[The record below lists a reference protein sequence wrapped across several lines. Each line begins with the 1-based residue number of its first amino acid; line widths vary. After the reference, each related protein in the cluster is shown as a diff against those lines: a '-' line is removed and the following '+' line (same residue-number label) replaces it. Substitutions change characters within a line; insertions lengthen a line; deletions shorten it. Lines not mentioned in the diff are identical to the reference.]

1 MNSFINNP
9 HFRIF
14 LFPLALFYWGVIFW
28 RNIFYNLGIFV
39 SYSLPCKVISVGNIT
54 VGGTGK
60 TPAVIYLAKLLKNNG
75 YRVGVLSRGYGRITK
90 GTIDL
95 KENKNKDW
103 KHFGEEPLLISKKL
117 IDVPVVVDNNRFR
130 GGRYLFKKYKPQII
144 ILDDGFQ
151 HRSLHRNLDIVL
163 INANQSIHDYKMLPY
178 GLLREPL
185 QHLKRSDIV
194 IMTKMNI
201 KNPPEHINKKLKSL
215 KINHY
220 HSRTEP
226 SSNLID
232 INGKMTP
239 LISMKHQK
247 ALAISGIGDPLS
259 FELIL
264 GKQNIEFV
272 DHIALNDHHE
282 YNMKDFISIEKKI
295 KELKP
300 DFLITTE
307 KDLLKLKNSNKIII
321 EMLYALPIQL
331 SLSKK
336 CVDKILNKLK
346 FN

>member
-130 GGRYLFKKYKPQII
+130 GGRFLFKKYKPQII

-194 IMTKMNI
+194 IVTKMNI

-215 KINHY
+215 KINY
-220 HSRTEP
+220 YNSKTEP
-226 SSNLID
+226 SSSLID
-232 INGKMTP
+232 INGIM
-239 LISMKHQK
+239 
-247 ALAISGIGDPLS
+247 
-259 FELIL
+259 
-264 GKQNIEFV
+264 
-272 DHIALNDHHE
+272 
-282 YNMKDFISIEKKI
+282 
-295 KELKP
+295 
-300 DFLITTE
+300 
-307 KDLLKLKNSNKIII
+307 
-321 EMLYALPIQL
+321 L
-331 SLSKK
+331 SL
-336 CVDKILNKLK
+336 IHI
-346 FN
+346 